1 MPSYLQI
8 GDDPTKWWI
17 EDQIPTNE
25 LTGGQPLSFTCYA
38 PIGGLL
44 VLSPRFA
51 TVVVL
56 SAPGTPP
63 PALSAPPGAPG
74 GIIYLPTAAG
84 ASAGHV
90 GYELA
95 GDVDP
100 MSLSGQI
107 AGAMHAGSSQTIAL
121 SDGGTLVVN
130 GEVLTFAVLAPAGGP
145 TPGPP
150 RAGGPAPHG

>member
-63 PALSAPPGAPG
+63 PALSAPPE
-74 GIIYLPTAAG
+74 LP
-84 ASAGHV
+84 
-90 GYELA
+90 E
-95 GDVDP
+95 
-100 MSLSGQI
+100 
-107 AGAMHAGSSQTIAL
+107 GSSICRPRPGRPQDM
-121 SDGGTLVVN
+121 SDMSW
-130 GEVLTFAVLAPAGGP
+130 
-145 TPGPP
+145 
-150 RAGGPAPHG
+150 RAMSTR

>member
-1 MPSYLQI
+1 MPGYIQI
-8 GDDPTKWWI
+8 EGDPTEWWI
-17 EDQIPTNE
+17 AEQFPTSE
-25 LTGGQPLSFTCYA
+25 LTGGQPLNVTSLA
-38 PIGGLL
+38 PINGIL
-44 VLSPRFA
+44 VLSPKSA
-51 TVVVL
+51 TVAVFN
-56 SAPGTPP
+56 APSGTPP
-63 PALSAPPGAPG
+63 SPLPIPGA
-74 GIIYLPTAAG
+74 IIYLPTATG
-84 ASAGHV
+84 PSAGHV
-90 GYELA
+90 GYSLA

>member
-44 VLSPRFA
+44 LLSPRFA

-100 MSLSGQI
+100 MSLSSQI
-107 AGAMHAGSSQTIAL
+107 AGSMHAGQRQTVAL
-121 SDGGTLVVN
+121 AGGATLVLN
-130 GEVLTFAVLAPAGGP
+130 GATLAFAVTGPVAVGGS
-145 TPGPP
+145 T
-150 RAGGPAPHG
+150 PHG